1 MDATTATARPEDLD
15 PLAGSSPATDPD
27 AGEPDTSP
35 AASPVSGPRASARPW
50 PTAKRFGFRLLVS
63 YFVLYTIPFPLTS
76 IPWLGEK
83 LHAGVLWLW
92 VQGAEL
98 LAAHVFR
105 VEGELFTGPTG
116 SGDTTLDHL
125 LLVMTSAL
133 ALVAAALWT
142 LVDRRRTDYRRAGAY
157 FEVAVR
163 YVLGLVMLGY
173 GFAKIIPTQ
182 FSPPSLE
189 RLLQPLSDFSPMGL
203 LWTFMGFSQ
212 PYTIFAGAAELLG
225 GFLLFFRRTRML
237 GAMVIAAVMT
247 NVVMMNF
254 SYDVPVKLYSVHLL
268 VMALGLLAL
277 DGRRLVAFFLRNR
290 AVPPAEHPPL
300 AHRRWIKIAAWTVAL
315 LLVGQTV
322 WAGVTRGWDLYHSWG
337 EGRERPEIWG
347 IHDVE
352 TFVVDGEELPPL
364 LTDEVRWRA
373 LVVDRA
379 LPTRWGEQEFPGRIS
394 VLHMDGSRTSHPV
407 MLDQEADT
415 ITRVPDEQP
424 TLEAAREAG
433 VEITDVLRYVRL
445 PSESEPGSEL
455 GVLEVTGTWQ
465 GKQIEVRLLERD
477 LSAMELPGRGFHW
490 INEVPY
496 NR

>member
-1 MDATTATARPEDLD
+1 MDPSTATARPEDLD
-15 PLAGSSPATDPD
+15 PLAGGT
-27 AGEPDTSP
+27 P
-35 AASPVSGPRASARPW
+35 AAESAHAGASDAPPAAATRADVRPW
-50 PTAKRFGFRLLVS
+50 PAARRFGFRLVAS
-63 YFVLYTIPFPLTS
+63 YFVLYTIPFPFTS

-83 LHAGVLWLW
+83 LQAGVRWLR

-98 LAAHVFR
+98 LASHVFGL
-105 VEGELFTGPTG
+105 EGELFSGPTG
-116 SGDTTLDHL
+116 SGDTTLDYL
-125 LLVMTSAL
+125 LLVTTGSL
-133 ALVAAALWT
+133 ALLAAVAWT
-142 LVDRRRTDYRRAGAY
+142 AIDRGRTDYRRAGAY

-163 YVLGLVMLGY
+163 YALGIVMLGY
-173 GFAKIIPTQ
+173 GFAKVIPTQ

-212 PYTIFAGAAELLG
+212 PYTVFAGLGEVLG

-237 GAMVIAAVMT
+237 GAMVVAAVMT

-254 SYDVPVKLYSVHLL
+254 SYDVPVKLFSMHLL
-268 VMALGLLAL
+268 AMALGLLAL

-290 AVPPAEHPPL
+290 AVPPAEEPRL
-300 AHRRWIKIAAWTVAL
+300 AHRRWIRIAAWTVAL

-322 WAGVTRGWDLYHSWG
+322 WSGVTRGWQIYHSWG
-337 EGRERPEIWG
+337 EGRTRPEIWG

-352 TFVVDGEELPPL
+352 SFVADGEELPPL
-364 LTDEVRWRA
+364 LTDETRWRA

-379 LPTRWGEQEFPGRIS
+379 LPTRWGEEEFPGRIS

-407 MLDQEADT
+407 MLDEETDT

-433 VEITDVLRYVRL
+433 IEVTDVLRYERGD
-445 PSESEPGSEL
+445 E
-455 GVLEVTGTWQ
+455 GVLRVTGTWQ
-465 GKQIEVRLLERD
+465 GQEIEVVLRERD
-477 LSAMELPGRGFHW
+477 LSALELPGRGFHW